1 MLGDADSIPA
11 WGTKIPHVVMQPK
24 DKKINKIFK
33 KKVLFFF
40 FFKKKRSLIVIDNDS
55 MILPPPSVK
64 TYFLKKEI
72 QTTMYKINKL

>member
-40 FFKKKRSLIVIDNDS
+40 FFKKK
-55 MILPPPSVK
+55 
-64 TYFLKKEI
+64 KKSHR
-72 QTTMYKINKL
+72 N